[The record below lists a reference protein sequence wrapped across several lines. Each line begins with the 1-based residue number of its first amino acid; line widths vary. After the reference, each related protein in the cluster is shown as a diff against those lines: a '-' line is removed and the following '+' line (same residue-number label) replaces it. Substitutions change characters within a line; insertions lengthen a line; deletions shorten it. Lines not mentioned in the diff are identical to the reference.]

1 MWPGECFRTVT
12 GCFKTVT
19 SLPYSCNIHVLLSQ
33 AETCLKPQYL
43 VYIKEVNVSPI
54 PSIGLSEVLILA
66 GIAALVTLMVA
77 IVVVVIVRSR
87 KRSDPHRPAG
97 AGLHELEVTGR
108 ESRGLGKWI
117 VILVL
122 LVLLALPLFALFCGI
137 LWVVPIR
144 STQSMVTPM
153 VQIVAVDAPTAT
165 PLPALTASDATPTDA
180 PQPTPTA
187 ADTPHST
194 SMPSGS
200 ALSLNPFNRAI
211 FIILP
216 GIAGLVLLIGAAAVA
231 VIVKRWRGSDTQSK
245 DTSVNGDHGG
255 IWARTTKLRYA
266 LLAFAF
272 WLALSIFLIL
282 DLGFSVSLYFRFVAI
297 YTAFWILVGALLLY
311 GRPMR
316 EILLILGL
324 FVMVAFS
331 VRFMDWN
338 SRKPFLKDFYSVKVG
353 MTPAQVEQIIGGYMI
368 GGGAPLGSPKT
379 EINER
384 GEIVTGTATYRHTNE
399 GWGDSDWGVVTF
411 ENGRVVKIEFL
422 PD

>member
-1 MWPGECFRTVT
+1 MF
-12 GCFKTVT
+12 
-19 SLPYSCNIHVLLSQ
+19 
-33 AETCLKPQYL
+33 
-43 VYIKEVNVSPI
+43 PI
-54 PSIGLSEVLILA
+54 PNIGLGELIILA
-66 GIAALVTLMVA
+66 GIAGLAMLIVA

-97 AGLHELEVTGR
+97 AGLHELEVTGK
-108 ESRGLGKWI
+108 ETRGLGKWI

-122 LVLLALPLFALFCGI
+122 LGLFVLPLFAVVCGI
-137 LWVVPIR
+137 LWVVPVR

-153 VQIVAVDAPTAT
+153 AQVLAVDAPTAT
-165 PLPALTASDATPTDA
+165 PLPALPDATPTEA
-180 PQPTPTA
+180 PQPTLTA

-200 ALSLNPFNRAI
+200 ALSLNPFSRAI

-216 GIAGLVLLIGAAAVA
+216 GIAGLVLLIGAAVVA
-231 VIVKRWRGSDTQSK
+231 VIVKRWKGSDTQSK
-245 DTSVNGDHGG
+245 DTSTNGDNVG

-282 DLGFSVSLYFRFVAI
+282 DLGLSVSLYFRFVAI
-297 YTAFWILVGALLLY
+297 YTAFWVLVGALLLY

-316 EILLILGL
+316 EILLILTL

-331 VRFMDWN
+331 VRFIDWN
-338 SRKPFLKDFYSVKVG
+338 SRKPFLKDFYRIREG
-353 MTPAQVEQIIGGYMI
+353 MTPAQVEQIMGDYMK
-368 GGGAPLGSPKT
+368 GGGAPLGSPRT
-379 EINER
+379 ELNEQE
-384 GEIVTGTATYRHTNE
+384 EIVTGTVTYRHTDE
-399 GWGDSDWGVVTF
+399 GWGNSDWGVVTF
-411 ENGRVVKIEFL
+411 EDGRVVEIEFL

>member
-1 MWPGECFRTVT
+1 MF
-12 GCFKTVT
+12 
-19 SLPYSCNIHVLLSQ
+19 
-33 AETCLKPQYL
+33 
-43 VYIKEVNVSPI
+43 PI
-54 PSIGLSEVLILA
+54 PNIGLGELIILA
-66 GIAALVTLMVA
+66 GIAGLAMLIVA

-87 KRSDPHRPAG
+87 KRSDTHRPAG
-97 AGLHELEVTGR
+97 AGLHQLEVTGK

-122 LVLLALPLFALFCGI
+122 LVLLALPLFAPICGI

-144 STQSMVTPM
+144 STQRMVTPM

-165 PLPALTASDATPTDA
+165 PLPALTASDATPSDA
-180 PQPTPTA
+180 PQPTVAA
-187 ADTPHST
+187 ADTPYST
-194 SMPSGS
+194 SVPSGS
-200 ALSLNPFNRAI
+200 AWSLNPFNRAI

-216 GIAGLVLLIGAAAVA
+216 GIAGLVVLTGAAVVA
-231 VIVKRWRGSDTQSK
+231 VIVKRWKGSDTQAK
-245 DTSVNGDHGG
+245 DTSIYGHNGG

-282 DLGFSVSLYFRFVAI
+282 DLGLAVSLYLRFVAI
-297 YTAFWILVGALLLY
+297 YTAFWVLFGALLLY

-316 EILLILGL
+316 QTLLILGL

-331 VRFMDWN
+331 VRFVDWN
-338 SRKPFLKDFYSVKVG
+338 SRKPFLKDFYRIREG
-353 MTPAQVEQIIGGYMI
+353 MTPAQVEQIMGDYMI

-379 EINER
+379 DLNER
-384 GEIVTGTATYRHTNE
+384 GEIVTGTVTYRHTDE
-399 GWGDSDWGVVTF
+399 GWGNSDWGVVTF
-411 ENGRVVKIEFL
+411 ENGRVVQTEFL

>member
-1 MWPGECFRTVT
+1 M
-12 GCFKTVT
+12 
-19 SLPYSCNIHVLLSQ
+19 
-33 AETCLKPQYL
+33 
-43 VYIKEVNVSPI
+43 SPI
-54 PSIGLSEVLILA
+54 PSIGLSELFILT
-66 GIAALVTLMVA
+66 GIAGLVTLIVA

-97 AGLHELEVTGR
+97 AGLHELEVTGK
-108 ESRGLGKWI
+108 ESQGLGKWI

-122 LVLLALPLFALFCGI
+122 LVLLALPLFALVCGI

-165 PLPALTASDATPTDA
+165 PLSALTTSDATPTDA
-180 PQPTPTA
+180 PQPIPTA
-187 ADTPHST
+187 ADTPRST
-194 SMPSGS
+194 SVPSDS
-200 ALSLNPFNRAI
+200 AWSLNPFNRGI

-216 GIAGLVLLIGAAAVA
+216 GIAGLVVLTGAAVVA
-231 VIVKRWRGSDTQSK
+231 RIVKRWKGSDTQSK
-245 DTSVNGDHGG
+245 DTSMNGDNVG
-255 IWARTTKLRYA
+255 IWARTTKLRYV

-272 WLALSIFLIL
+272 WFALSIFLIL
-282 DLGFSVSLYFRFVAI
+282 DLGFSVSLYLRFVVI
-297 YTAFWILVGALLLY
+297 YTAFWVLVGALLLY

-316 EILLILGL
+316 ERLLILTL

-331 VRFMDWN
+331 VRFIDWN
-338 SRKPFLKDFYSVKVG
+338 SRKPFLKDFYRIKEG
-353 MTPAQVEQIIGGYMI
+353 MTPAQVEQIMGDYMK

-379 EINER
+379 ELNEQ
-384 GEIVTGTATYRHTNE
+384 GEIVTGTVTYRHTNE

-411 ENGRVVKIEFL
+411 ENGHVVQIEFL

>member
-1 MWPGECFRTVT
+1 MISERNMMSNHH
-12 GCFKTVT
+12 
-19 SLPYSCNIHVLLSQ
+19 SLLWR
-33 AETCLKPQYL
+33 
-43 VYIKEVNVSPI
+43 EVNVFHI
-54 PSIGLSEVLILA
+54 PNIGLGELIILA
-66 GIAALVTLMVA
+66 GIAGLVTLMVA
-77 IVVVVIVRSR
+77 IIVMVIVRSR

-97 AGLHELEVTGR
+97 AGLHELEVTGK

-122 LVLLALPLFALFCGI
+122 LVLLALPLFALVCGI
-137 LWVVPIR
+137 LWVVPVR
-144 STQSMVTPM
+144 STQRLVTPM
-153 VQIVAVDAPTAT
+153 AQVVALDAPTAT
-165 PLPALTASDATPTDA
+165 PLPALTASDTTPTDA
-180 PQPTPTA
+180 PQPTPTE

-194 SMPSGS
+194 SVPSGS
-200 ALSLNPFNRAI
+200 AFSLNPFDRAI

-216 GIAGLVLLIGAAAVA
+216 GIAGLVLLIGAAVVA
-231 VIVKRWRGSDTQSK
+231 LMVKRWRGSDTQSK

-255 IWARTTKLRYA
+255 IWARTTKLRYV

-282 DLGFSVSLYFRFVAI
+282 DILGSASLYFRFVAI
-297 YTAFWILVGALLLY
+297 YTAFWVLVGALLLY
-311 GRPMR
+311 GRPVR

-331 VRFMDWN
+331 VRFIDWN
-338 SRKPFLKDFYSVKVG
+338 SRKPFLRDFYSIKEG
-353 MTPAQVEQIIGGYMI
+353 MTPAQVEQIMGDYMK

-379 EINER
+379 EINEQ
-384 GEIVTGTATYRHTNE
+384 GEIATGTLTYRHTDE

-411 ENGRVVKIEFL
+411 EDGRVVQTEFL

>member
-1 MWPGECFRTVT
+1 M
-12 GCFKTVT
+12 
-19 SLPYSCNIHVLLSQ
+19 
-33 AETCLKPQYL
+33 
-43 VYIKEVNVSPI
+43 SPI

-66 GIAALVTLMVA
+66 GIAGLVTLIVA

-87 KRSDPHRPAG
+87 KRSDTHRPAG
-97 AGLHELEVTGR
+97 VGLHQLEVTSK

-122 LVLLALPLFALFCGI
+122 LVLLALPLFALICGF

-153 VQIVAVDAPTAT
+153 AQVVAVDGPTAT
-165 PLPALTASDATPTDA
+165 PLPALPDATPTDA
-180 PQPTPTA
+180 PQPTLTA

-216 GIAGLVLLIGAAAVA
+216 GIAGLVLLIGAAVVA
-231 VIVKRWRGSDTQSK
+231 VIVKRWKGSDTQSK
-245 DTSVNGDHGG
+245 DTSINGDNVG

-272 WLALSIFLIL
+272 WLALSAFLIL
-282 DLGFSVSLYFRFVAI
+282 DLGFSVSLYLRFVAI
-297 YTAFWILVGALLLY
+297 YTAFWVLFGALLLY

-316 EILLILGL
+316 QTLLILGL

-331 VRFMDWN
+331 VRFADWN
-338 SRKPFLKDFYSVKVG
+338 SRKPFLKDFYSIKEG
-353 MTPAQVEQIIGGYMI
+353 MTPAQVEQIMGGYMI
-368 GGGAPLGSPKT
+368 GGGAPLGSSRT
-379 EINER
+379 ELN
-384 GEIVTGTATYRHTNE
+384 GWVEIVAGTVTYRHTNE

-411 ENGRVVKIEFL
+411 ENGRVVKTEFL

>member
-1 MWPGECFRTVT
+1 VPV
-12 GCFKTVT
+12 
-19 SLPYSCNIHVLLSQ
+19 
-33 AETCLKPQYL
+33 
-43 VYIKEVNVSPI
+43 

-66 GIAALVTLMVA
+66 GIAGLVTLVVA
-77 IVVVVIVRSR
+77 IVVLVIVRSR

-97 AGLHELEVTGR
+97 AGLHELEVTGK
-108 ESRGLGKWI
+108 ESRGLRKWI

-122 LVLLALPLFALFCGI
+122 LVLLALPLFALVCGI
-137 LWVVPIR
+137 LWVIPVR
-144 STQSMVTPM
+144 STQKMVTPM
-153 VQIVAVDAPTAT
+153 AQVVAVDAPTAT
-165 PLPALTASDATPTDA
+165 SLPALTASDTAPTDA

-216 GIAGLVLLIGAAAVA
+216 GIAGLVLLIGAAVVA
-231 VIVKRWRGSDTQSK
+231 LIMKRWRGNDTQSK

-255 IWARTTKLRYA
+255 IWARTTKLRYV

-282 DLGFSVSLYFRFVAI
+282 DILGSASLYFRFVAI
-297 YTAFWILVGALLLY
+297 YTAFWVLVGALLLY

-324 FVMVAFS
+324 FVMVTFS

-338 SRKPFLKDFYSVKVG
+338 SRKPFLKDLYRIREG
-353 MTPAQVEQIIGGYMI
+353 MTPTQVEQIMSDYMK
-368 GGGAPLGSPKT
+368 GDGRPLVPSRKDVF
-379 EINER
+379 NER
-384 GEIVTGTATYRHTNE
+384 GEVVTGTKTYRHTDE

-411 ENGRVVKIEFL
+411 ENSRVVQIEFL

>member
-1 MWPGECFRTVT
+1 MCYYLRQKRGLE
-12 GCFKTVT
+12 
-19 SLPYSCNIHVLLSQ
+19 SPYLNLC
-33 AETCLKPQYL
+33 
-43 VYIKEVNVSPI
+43 KEVNLSRI
-54 PSIGLSEVLILA
+54 PSIGLVELIILA
-66 GIAALVTLMVA
+66 GIAGLVTLIVA
-77 IVVVVIVRSR
+77 IVVVVIVRSG
-87 KRSDPHRPAG
+87 KRSASHRPAG
-97 AGLHELEVTGR
+97 AGLHELEVTGN

-122 LVLLALPLFALFCGI
+122 LVLLALPLFALVCGI
-137 LWVVPIR
+137 LWVVPVR
-144 STQSMVTPM
+144 STQGMITPM
-153 VQIVAVDAPTAT
+153 AQVVAVDAPTAT

-180 PQPTPTA
+180 PQPTPKA

-231 VIVKRWRGSDTQSK
+231 LIVKRWRGSDTQSK

-255 IWARTTKLRYA
+255 IWARTTKLRYV

-297 YTAFWILVGALLLY
+297 YTAFWVLVGMLLLY

-331 VRFMDWN
+331 VRFIDWN
-338 SRKPFLKDFYSVKVG
+338 SRKPFLKDLYSIKEE
-353 MTPAQVEQIIGGYMI
+353 MTPAQVEQIMGDYMK
-368 GGGAPLGSPKT
+368 GDGAPLGSPKT
-379 EINER
+379 ELNEQ
-384 GEIVTGTATYRHTNE
+384 GEIVTGTVTYRHTNE
-399 GWGDSDWGVVTF
+399 GWGNSDWGVVTF
-411 ENGRVVKIEFL
+411 ENGRVVQTEFL